1 MTWSIPSAQDLLGRS
16 LRLRRDG
23 RNEAVLRGEFQS
35 WLRRVFPDAED
46 QAWVNHYS
54 EGAEA
59 HARVEVGGRL
69 AHRFV
74 DTLVR
79 STVIEYEA
87 DLRPTAR
94 FDHGR
99 QQVREYVAGAVRNGT
114 PIAQV
119 RGILSDTVD
128 WRVFDPTLRPGV
140 IPANCTAED
149 VELTEVEA
157 FTAVDADAVEAER
170 YCAFL
175 RKHLAREASRSL
187 NAKNI
192 ASDLGL
198 ESLPFAGHLVVLTQL
213 VEEAR
218 TADPSVALAVGLWS
232 QFVDGLER
240 REDAFR
246 TAAYVDEVYIAVLAR
261 LMAANVLESRALLS
275 DDAGLQ
281 AILRGDYFITRHRL
295 QNVVEDDYFGWLLR
309 PPYLIRLLPVGRDI
323 QRDLAAYD
331 FSRTAEDDLFGRLM
345 SQLARR
351 SQRKLLGQE
360 WTHAWL
366 AKQLASRCLDR
377 LPAGESPQVVDMC
390 CGSGSII
397 AAVLKEAR
405 RRNAGMMLDGLTRAA
420 TGFDIDPLAVMLA
433 KTTWVVTLSQYLQGA
448 GQDIVIPIY
457 HADSLF
463 ATTPVT
469 RRIPQPGEAAD
480 VVVELDGQQVIL
492 PQELITPRLS
502 GLFDSIIDW
511 AYDEAKAAVASRTN
525 TVTRERSE
533 SLVDALIRTQQMNVE
548 QDLRRRVEAATF
560 DLAHRMSDLALA
572 NRNGIWAFVLRNTYR
587 PGLLAGYFNG
597 LVSNPPWLAMS
608 QLAEN
613 PYKTQLSARAAQ
625 YDIAPGGASHL
636 HLELATTFLLHAI
649 DRYLSP
655 NAAVACLLPGTVF
668 NGSHHQRFRAAAYL
682 EAFRPVPF
690 ELQEVW
696 EISAGTFK
704 VRSAAVVGVKR
715 GARADV
721 HAAAVGF
728 YALETGLEDVSFEVR
743 RLGDRTAWVLGGTP
757 TPLGAPSDEPVPP
770 QGADLMPRPAVC
782 VDVLKQTG
790 AEWRVDTPTRNSAFY
805 YAVKD
810 TKRLRNQ
817 TFPGYVAPQFLFRM
831 VQSLN
836 LLPFVCLEPYA
847 PIALP
852 ARRRETGG
860 WDTLDVATIRTM
872 GFRQSALRFARIN
885 HALVKDR
892 VVRPLFEKIDERNK
906 LSMQVFPAGHHLVLT
921 GAGGGIACAATIPV
935 DGNPDVVIDQTLYW
949 RLVASQQ
956 EAEYRVGL
964 LNSEAIT
971 EAIRP
976 FNPQGE
982 FGARH
987 LHTLPHRVI
996 PPFDLTDGDHQQI
1009 AELTARLSER
1019 AREAALAS
1027 AAIRSPNGAIAARR
1041 QRLRAAV
1048 RALDE
1053 CRVLEELCAAIL
1065 GTTPAVGAQT

>member
-1 MTWSIPSAQDLLGRS
+1 MTWSISSCQALIARAI
-16 LRLRRDG
+16 RLRMDG

-35 WLRRVFPDAED
+35 WLRRVFPDIED

-87 DLRPTAR
+87 DLRLPAR

-99 QQVREYVAGAVRNGT
+99 EQVREYVSGAVRDGT
-114 PIAQV
+114 PVTRI
-119 RGILSDTVD
+119 RGILSDTVE
-128 WRVFDPTLRPGV
+128 WHVFDAATRPGV
-140 IPANCTAED
+140 APANCAAED
-149 VELTEVEA
+149 VELTEVEV
-157 FTAVDADAVEAER
+157 FTAVRADMAEAER
-170 YCAFL
+170 YCVFL
-175 RKHLAREASRSL
+175 RKHLAREASRAL

-192 ASDLGL
+192 ANDLGL
-198 ESLPFAGHLVVLTQL
+198 ESMPFRGHVEALVGL
-213 VEEAR
+213 VERAR
-218 TADPSVALAVGLWS
+218 HADTSVTLATDLWS
-232 QFVDGLER
+232 RFVDGLER
-240 REDAFR
+240 HEGSFR
-246 TAAYVDEVYIAVLAR
+246 TEAYVDEMYITVLAR
-261 LMAANVLESRALLS
+261 LMAASVLDDPVLSS

-281 AILRGDYFITRHRL
+281 AILGGDHFVTRHRL

-309 PPYLIRLLPVGRDI
+309 PQYLAQLLPVARDM

-331 FSRTAEDDLFGRLM
+331 FSRLTEDDLFGRLM

-366 AKQLASRCLDR
+366 AEELVSRCLDR
-377 LPAGESPQVVDMC
+377 VPNGEPPQIVDMC

-397 AAVLKEAR
+397 AAVLKEVRHRDAEIT
-405 RRNAGMMLDGLTRAA
+405 LDGLIRAS

-433 KTTWVVTLSQYLQGA
+433 KTTWVVTLAQQLQGV
-448 GQDIVIPIY
+448 GQDVVIPIY

-463 ATTPVT
+463 ATTPVS
-469 RRIPQPGEAAD
+469 RRIPQPGEAGD
-480 VVVELDGQQVIL
+480 IVVELDGQQVVL
-492 PQELITPRLS
+492 PQELIAPGLR
-502 GLFDSIIDW
+502 GLFDAIVDW
-511 AYDEAKAAVASRTN
+511 AYDEAQAAVALHTN
-525 TVTRERSE
+525 AVTRERSE
-533 SLVDALIRTQQMNVE
+533 TLLDGLIRTLQADVE
-548 QDLRRRVEAATF
+548 LDLRRRIEAATF
-560 DLAHRMSDLALA
+560 ELARRMSDLALA

-613 PYKTQLSARAAQ
+613 PYKTQLSARAAL

-649 DRYLSP
+649 DRYLRP
-655 NAAVACLLPGTVF
+655 EAAVACLLPGTVF
-668 NGSHHQRFRAAAYL
+668 NGSHHQKFRDAAYL
-682 EAFRPVPF
+682 EGPRPVSF

-696 EISAGTFK
+696 EIPAGTFK
-704 VRSAAVVGVKR
+704 VRSAVVVGVKR
-715 GARADV
+715 VGSGEV
-721 HAAAVGF
+721 HAVPVGIH
-728 YALETGLEDVSFEVR
+728 AREAGLQKVSFEVR
-743 RLGDRTAWVLGGTP
+743 RLVDRTAWVLRGTP
-757 TPLGAPSDEPVPP
+757 APLGAPADESVPP

-782 VDVLKQTG
+782 VDVLEQAGT
-790 AEWRVDTPTRNSAFY
+790 EWRVNTPSRDSTFY

-810 TKRLRNQ
+810 SKKLRNQ
-817 TFPGYVAPQFLFRM
+817 TFPGYVSPEFLFRM

-847 PIALP
+847 PVALP
-852 ARRRETGG
+852 ARRREAGA
-860 WDTLDVATIRTM
+860 WETLDVAAIRTA
-872 GFRQSALRFARIN
+872 GFRQSALRFERIN
-885 HALVKDR
+885 LALDEDR
-892 VVRPLFEKIDERNK
+892 VMRPLFEKIDERNK

-921 GAGGGIACAATIPV
+921 GAGGGIACASTIPV
-935 DGNPDVVIDQTLYW
+935 DGNQDVVIDQTLYW
-949 RLVASQQ
+949 RCIASQE
-956 EAEYRVGL
+956 EAWYRVGL

-996 PPFDLTDGDHQQI
+996 PLFDPTNGDHQQVT
-1009 AELTARLSER
+1009 ELTARLSQR
-1019 AREAALAS
+1019 VRELVLQDE
-1027 AAIRSPNGAIAARR
+1027 AIRSPNSSIAARR
-1041 QRLRAAV
+1041 QRLRTLV
-1048 RALDE
+1048 RRLDE
-1053 CRVLEELCAAIL
+1053 TRALEELCAAIL
-1065 GTTPAVGAQT
+1065 GTTPTV

>member
-1 MTWSIPSAQDLLGRS
+1 MTWSIPSAQDLLRRS

-87 DLRPTAR
+87 DLRPAAR
-94 FDHGR
+94 FAHGR
-99 QQVREYVAGAVRNGT
+99 QQVREYVAGAVRAGT
-114 PIAQV
+114 PIAQI

-128 WRVFDPTLRPGV
+128 WRVFDPALRPGV
-140 IPANCTAED
+140 SPANCAAED
-149 VELTEVEA
+149 VTLTEVEA
-157 FTAVDADAVEAER
+157 FTAIDANAGEAAR

-198 ESLPFAGHLVVLTQL
+198 ESLPVAGHLAALTQL
-213 VEEAR
+213 VDEAR
-218 TADPSVALAVGLWS
+218 IAHPSVALATGLWS
-232 QFVDGLER
+232 RFVDGLER
-240 REDAFR
+240 RGGTFR

-261 LMAANVLESRALLS
+261 LMAANVLGSRALLS

-281 AILRGDYFITRHRL
+281 AILRGDYFVTRHRL
-295 QNVVEDDYFGWLLR
+295 QNIVEDDYFGWFLR
-309 PPYLIRLLPVGRDI
+309 PPYLIRLLPVARDI
-323 QRDLAAYD
+323 QRDLEAYN
-331 FSRTAEDDLFGRLM
+331 FAQPTEHDLFGRLM

-360 WTHAWL
+360 WTPTWL
-366 AKQLASRCLDR
+366 GEQLASQCLAR
-377 LPAGESPQVVDMC
+377 LPAGEPPRVVDMC

-397 AAVLKEAR
+397 AAVLKEAQ
-405 RRNAGMMLDGLTRAA
+405 RRNAAITLDGLTRAA

-433 KTTWVVTLSQYLQGA
+433 KTTWVVTLSQHLQGPR
-448 GQDIVIPIY
+448 QDVVIPIY
-457 HADSLF
+457 HADSIF

-469 RRIPQPGEAAD
+469 RRIPPPGEAGD
-480 VVVELDGQQVIL
+480 VVVELHGQEVIL
-492 PQELITPRLS
+492 PQELIAPGLR
-502 GLFDSIIDW
+502 GLFDPIINW
-511 AYDEAKAAVASRTN
+511 AYDEARAAVASRTN
-525 TVTRERSE
+525 AVTRERSE
-533 SLVDALIRTQQMNVE
+533 TLLDALIHAQEMDVE
-548 QDLRRRVEAATF
+548 PDLRRRVGAAVF
-560 DLAHRMSDLALA
+560 ALARRMSDLALA

-587 PGLLAGYFNG
+587 PGLLAGDFNG

-625 YDIAPGGASHL
+625 YDITPGGASHL
-636 HLELATTFLLHAI
+636 HGELATTFLLHAI
-649 DRYLSP
+649 DRYLRP
-655 NAAVACLLPGTVF
+655 NAIVACLLPGTVF
-668 NGSHHQRFRAAAYL
+668 NGSHHQRFRDAAYL
-682 EAFRPVPF
+682 EALRPVPF
-690 ELQEVW
+690 ELQDVW

-715 GARADV
+715 GATADV
-721 HAAAVGF
+721 HAAPVGF
-728 YALETGLEDVSFEVR
+728 YATEAGLKGVSFEVR
-743 RLGDRTAWVLGGTP
+743 RLGARTAWALGGAP
-757 TPLGAPSDEPVPP
+757 APLGAPAGEPVPP

-782 VDVLKQTG
+782 VDVLEQTG
-790 AEWRVDTPTRNSAFY
+790 AEWRVDTPTRDSDFY

-810 TKRLRNQ
+810 TKKLKNQ

-847 PIALP
+847 RIALP
-852 ARRRETGG
+852 ARRSETGA
-860 WDTLDVATIRTM
+860 WDTLDVATIRTL
-872 GFRQSALRFARIN
+872 GFRQSALRFERIN
-885 HALVKDR
+885 HALVEDQ

-921 GAGGGIACAATIPV
+921 GAGGGVACAATIPV

-956 EAEYRVGL
+956 EAQYRVGL

-996 PPFDLTDGDHQQI
+996 PPFDMANGDHQQI

-1019 AREAALAS
+1019 ARDAALA

-1041 QRLRAAV
+1041 RRLRAVV
-1048 RALDE
+1048 RALDD
-1053 CRVLEELCAAIL
+1053 CSVLEELCDAIL
-1065 GTTPAVGAQT
+1065 STTPAAGAQK